1 MGGGKQHPGFP
12 NPNPTVS
19 HWQDPPH
26 RLASHRTTPELPT
39 DEAWDHVIIG
49 SGISGAAIA
58 HKLLTRKPLL
68 RVLMLEARTA
78 ASGASGRNGG
88 HCRPGWWSHFRR
100 YAASFGEAEALRL
113 ERHEE
118 QTVAD
123 VAAFV
128 REHGVRNDFQDVETA
143 DVFTTDAA
151 FRGALDALAFRD
163 EVRARTPGDVG
174 PSVERTVWRAED
186 ARARLG
192 IPGIAGAITYPAHA
206 QNPYLLVCR
215 MLELALDAGLNL
227 QTNTPAL
234 SVEEEEEEETADGD
248 GAKWTVRTE
257 RGAVRARNVV
267 LATNAYTNS
276 LYRGLAATGFL
287 TPARSQV
294 AALRPGSG
302 MDYGYLTGHSGGPV
316 DVPTDDYYM
325 TTPAGV
331 VVWGGGRCLAPGRE
345 VGVTDDGAV
354 DGAVAAYL
362 HDAPRRFYGAERW
375 GRSGGE
381 DGGAE
386 VVRDWSGITCYTPD
400 TLPLVGQAPGQPG
413 LWMSVG
419 MNGHGMA
426 LAFRCAEALVHMLT
440 EGKGEPPEWFPR
452 SMRLARAWEAP
463 KLRVE
468 GWVEGT
474 GGVV

>member
-163 EVRARTPGDVG
+163 EARARTPGDVG

-234 SVEEEEEEETADGD
+234 SVEEEADGD
-248 GAKWTVRTE
+248 GDGVKWTVRTE
-257 RGAVRARNVV
+257 RGVVRARNVV

-276 LYRGLAATGFL
+276 LHRGLAATGFL

-345 VGVTDDGAV
+345 V
-354 DGAVAAYL
+354 
-362 HDAPRRFYGAERW
+362 
-375 GRSGGE
+375 
-381 DGGAE
+381 
-386 VVRDWSGITCYTPD
+386 VRDWSGITCYTPD

-440 EGKGEPPEWFPR
+440 EGGGEPPEWFPR